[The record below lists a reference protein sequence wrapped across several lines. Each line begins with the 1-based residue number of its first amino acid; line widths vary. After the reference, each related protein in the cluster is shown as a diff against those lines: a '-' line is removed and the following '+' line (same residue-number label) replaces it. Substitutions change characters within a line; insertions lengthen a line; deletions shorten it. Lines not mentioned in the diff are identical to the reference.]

1 MAKVSLL
8 DKPWQEISAAATT
21 MPLKQLLVLLREEIA
36 GKARFYVLERL
47 YSGIRKQVYVID
59 LKLLKKG
66 ELPEWI
72 KHL

>member
-21 MPLKQLLVLLREEIA
+21 MPLKQLLVLLQQEID
-36 GKARFYVLERL
+36 GKKRFYVLERL

-59 LKLLKKG
+59 LKDLKKG
-66 ELPEWI
+66 HMPEWI
-72 KHL
+72 RTL